1 MRPVRLLCAL
11 TLAAC
16 SGGPNSTLPLASGT
30 SAALPVH
37 AGYQLIYRFPGTP
50 SGSAPAGL
58 ADYNGT
64 LYGTTTGGGTKTLG
78 TVFVR
83 SGGST
88 RTLYSFQGGADG
100 AQPEGSLVAIDGV
113 LYGTTEDG
121 GSAGDGT
128 VFSITPSGDEHVVYS
143 FKGGTDG
150 ALPVLAGL
158 AAFGGKLYGT
168 TSAGGNSGCRGQGSV
183 GCGTLFV
190 VTTSGDE
197 RVLHRFAGKP
207 DGANPAGTPIVS
219 GSAFYGTTSYGGR
232 YDYGA
237 VFKFSGSSER
247 IVYSFKGYP
256 DGAEP
261 YAGLTAAGGNFF
273 GTTTAGGAFA
283 DAGTIFEL
291 TPSGT
296 EHVLYSF
303 KGAPDGALPYAGL
316 TLVGKT
322 MYGTTMDGGSAE
334 PACIGRGIVGCG
346 TVFDIDE
353 AGRYARLYRFRG
365 HADGAGPLTPLVSES
380 NSLYGTTLGG
390 GTHDNGT
397 LFQIQP

>member
-207 DGANPAGTPIVS
+207 DGA
-219 GSAFYGTTSYGGR
+219 
-232 YDYGA
+232 
-237 VFKFSGSSER
+237 
-247 IVYSFKGYP
+247 
-256 DGAEP
+256 
-261 YAGLTAAGGNFF
+261 
-273 GTTTAGGAFA
+273 
-283 DAGTIFEL
+283 
-291 TPSGT
+291 
-296 EHVLYSF
+296 
-303 KGAPDGALPYAGL
+303 LPYAGL
-316 TLVGKT
+316 TLAGKT